1 MALGPQ
7 GLTCGPADLRTSGP
21 ANDSMDHG
29 NETENVIAKTVSKA
43 YIQFCVLALCNVLET
58 NTLMVLQL
66 VWDEI
71 DGF

>member
-1 MALGPQ
+1 MV
-7 GLTCGPADLRTSGP
+7 S